1 MIQKNTIIKGA
12 FVLTLTGVTTR
23 FMGFFYRIFLSRA
36 FGEESVG
43 LYQLAFPVYA
53 LCFSLCAA
61 GIETAIARS
70 TAAGR
75 SQRDGSRTRAGL
87 YSGFS
92 LSLLLAFALML
103 FIQKE
108 AGSIALRFLGEPR
121 CAPLLVIL
129 SLALPFS
136 VMHSCIYGYYIGRK
150 HTKVPALSQLLEQ
163 AVRVGAVTL
172 LYWFFMERSIE
183 TGIAL
188 AAAGIV
194 AGEAA
199 AALYCLG
206 NLRRAED
213 LSSQKRL
220 PFGAYKKGLREIL
233 SLAVPLTGSRVLLN
247 ILQNVEA
254 VSIPARLQSHGLS
267 AGEALSTYGVLTGMA
282 LPCVLFPSALTNS
295 IATMLLPAVAEIQVS
310 GDIPA
315 MKRVIKRVFFCCF
328 SLGLLFCLALV
339 VTGNFI
345 GRLLFHSAAAG
356 HFIITLAWM
365 CPFLYTNGCL
375 LGILNG
381 LGKTNISFAVNVT
394 GLLLRI
400 GSVFLLIPVIGI
412 QGYLWGLLASQAAVF
427 ALCLAYLR
435 FFFFTL

>member
-12 FVLTLTGVTTR
+12 FILTLAGFATR
-23 FMGFFYRIFLSRA
+23 FMGFFYRIFLSRT

-53 LCFSLCAA
+53 LCFSICAA

-70 TAAGR
+70 TAAI
-75 SQRDGSRTRAGL
+75 L
-87 YSGFS
+87 
-92 LSLLLAFALML
+92 LSFALML
-103 FIQKE
+103 FVQKE
-108 AGSIALRFLGEPR
+108 AAFLSLRFLGEPR

-136 VMHSCIYGYYIGRK
+136 VMHSCIYGYYIGLKR
-150 HTKVPALSQLLEQ
+150 TKIPAISQLLEQ
-163 AVRVGAVTL
+163 TVRVGAVIF
-172 LYWFFMERSIE
+172 LYYFFVNRSVR

-199 AALYCLG
+199 SALYCLG
-206 NLRRAED
+206 KLRKEQDMAAPGNVT
-213 LSSQKRL
+213 L
-220 PFGAYKKGLREIL
+220 GAYKKGLGEIL

-247 ILQNVEA
+247 LLQSVEA
-254 VSIPARLQSHGLS
+254 VSIPLKLQAFGLS
-267 AGEALSTYGVLTGMA
+267 SGESLSTYGVLTGMA
-282 LPCVLFPSALTNS
+282 LPCVLFPSAMTNS
-295 IATMLLPAVAEIQVS
+295 IATMMLPTVAEIQVS
-310 GDIPA
+310 GSTSA
-315 MKRVIKRVFFCCF
+315 MKKVIRKVFFCCF

-365 CPFLYTNGCL
+365 CPFLYTNSCL

-381 LGKTNISFAVNVT
+381 LGKTNMSFAINVT

-400 GSVFLLIPVIGI
+400 GSVFLLIPVFGI
-412 QGYLWGLLASQAAVF
+412 QGYLWGLLASQVAVF
-427 ALCLAYLR
+427 SLCLAYLR

>member
-12 FVLTLTGVTTR
+12 FVLTLAGVVTR
-23 FMGFFYRIFLSRA
+23 LMGFFYRIFLSRA

-43 LYQLAFPVYA
+43 LYQLSFPIYA
-53 LCFSLCAA
+53 LCFSFCAA

-70 TAAGR
+70 TAASRSLKDPGR
-75 SQRDGSRTRAGL
+75 TKAAL
-87 YSGFS
+87 YSGFT

-108 AGSIALRFLGEPR
+108 ADYLSCRFLGEPR

-136 VMHSCIYGYYIGRK
+136 VMHSCIYGYYIGQKR
-150 HTKVPALSQLLEQ
+150 TKLPALSQLLEQ
-163 AVRVGAVTL
+163 TVRVGAVVF
-172 LYWFFMERSIE
+172 LYWFFMDRSVH

-206 NLRRAED
+206 NLRKAGD
-213 LSSQKRL
+213 MASPGRL
-220 PFGAYKKGLREIL
+220 PLGAYKKGLGEIL

-247 ILQNVEA
+247 ILQSVEA
-254 VSIPARLQSHGLS
+254 VSIPVKLQAFGLS
-267 AGEALSTYGVLTGMA
+267 AGESLSTYGVLAGMA
-282 LPCVLFPSALTNS
+282 LPCVLFPSAMTNS
-295 IATMLLPAVAEIQVS
+295 IATMLLPTVAEIQVT
-310 GDIPA
+310 GDVPA
-315 MKRVIKRVFFCCF
+315 MKRVIKKVFFCCF

-400 GSVFLLIPVIGI
+400 GSVFLLIPLFGI

>member
-12 FVLTLTGVTTR
+12 FILSLAGFATR
-23 FMGFFYRIFLSRA
+23 FMGFFYRIFLSRT

-53 LCFSLCAA
+53 LCFSICAA

-70 TAAGR
+70 TAASR
-75 SQRDGSRTRAGL
+75 SLKDPVRTKAGL
-87 YSGFS
+87 YSGFTLAIL
-92 LSLLLAFALML
+92 LSFALML
-103 FIQKE
+103 FVQKE
-108 AGSIALRFLGEPR
+108 AAFLSLRFLGEPR

-136 VMHSCIYGYYIGRK
+136 VMHSCIYGYYIGLKR
-150 HTKVPALSQLLEQ
+150 TKIPAISQLLEQ
-163 AVRVGAVTL
+163 TVRVGAVIF
-172 LYWFFMERSIE
+172 LYYFFVNRSVR

-199 AALYCLG
+199 SALYCLG
-206 NLRRAED
+206 KLRKEQDMAAPGNVT
-213 LSSQKRL
+213 L
-220 PFGAYKKGLREIL
+220 GAYKKGLGEIL

-247 ILQNVEA
+247 LLQSVEA
-254 VSIPARLQSHGLS
+254 VSIPLKLQAFGLS
-267 AGEALSTYGVLTGMA
+267 SGESLSTYGVLTGMA
-282 LPCVLFPSALTNS
+282 LPCVLFPSAMTNS
-295 IATMLLPAVAEIQVS
+295 IATMMLPTVAEIQVS
-310 GDIPA
+310 GSTSA
-315 MKRVIKRVFFCCF
+315 MKKVIRKVFFCCF

-365 CPFLYTNGCL
+365 CPFLYTNSCL

-381 LGKTNISFAVNVT
+381 LGKTNMSFAINVT

-400 GSVFLLIPVIGI
+400 GSVFLLIPVFGI
-412 QGYLWGLLASQAAVF
+412 QGYLWGLLASQMAVF

>member
-12 FVLTLTGVTTR
+12 FVLTLAGVTTR

-92 LSLLLAFALML
+92 LSLLLAFGLML

-199 AALYCLG
+199 AALSETCAGLKTCPHRNACPLG
-206 NLRRAED
+206 HTKRDCGRSSPWQS
-213 LSSQKRL
+213 LS
-220 PFGAYKKGLREIL
+220 P
-233 SLAVPLTGSRVLLN
+233 
-247 ILQNVEA
+247 
-254 VSIPARLQSHGLS
+254 
-267 AGEALSTYGVLTGMA
+267 
-282 LPCVLFPSALTNS
+282 
-295 IATMLLPAVAEIQVS
+295 
-310 GDIPA
+310 
-315 MKRVIKRVFFCCF
+315 
-328 SLGLLFCLALV
+328 
-339 VTGNFI
+339 
-345 GRLLFHSAAAG
+345 AAACSSISCRAWRPSPSPQG
-356 HFIITLAWM
+356 CSPTVLA
-365 CPFLYTNGCL
+365 PG
-375 LGILNG
+375 
-381 LGKTNISFAVNVT
+381 
-394 GLLLRI
+394 R
-400 GSVFLLIPVIGI
+400 P
-412 QGYLWGLLASQAAVF
+412 
-427 ALCLAYLR
+427 
-435 FFFFTL
+435 